1 MKHGCCCV
9 SFHLLCLIFRFFS
22 PNLGCLSRGCILA
35 AHVLIYVMLGCRMGP
50 KVPRPLPRAV
60 GLSSPHLWKERRMLW
75 VFFFHGK
82 NLHNVKNQIF
92 LHNFAWCRVCSGVW
106 MEAKAA
112 LGVPRPR
119 AALVPC
125 PQHPSGQPAPPGW
138 LARGPRKQLLNVNAG
153 FRYWDAFNEKQ
164 RFCKSSLLEDSVQ
177 WKTDFLIKAVF

>member
-1 MKHGCCCV
+1 MGVAVFLSTFCV
-9 SFHLLCLIFRFFS
+9 LVLGFS
-22 PNLGCLSRGCILA
+22 PQTLA
-35 AHVLIYVMLGCRMGP
+35 ACPGAASLQLVFWSVWCSGAGWDPKCLVLCPGLWDWA
-50 KVPRPLPRAV
+50 LPTC
-60 GLSSPHLWKERRMLW
+60 ERRGECCE

-82 NLHNVKNQIF
+82 NLKNVKNQIF

-112 LGVPRPR
+112 LGVPRPW